1 MLLKSTSKYNN
12 VCHAIYTDG
21 TGDIEHVRTS
31 MPEHQYSD
39 IRTNYVQFDVQC
51 WPPRFARLLEP
62 FIKLKI
68 LCYLFVWVIVLIY
81 IFLVEIFGVRFQY
94 TCSNH
99 NT

>member
-1 MLLKSTSKYNN
+1 MLLKFTAIHNN

-21 TGDIEHVRTS
+21 TGDIDHVRTS
-31 MPEHQYSD
+31 IREHQYSD
-39 IRTNYVQFDVQC
+39 IRSNHVHFDVQC
-51 WPPRFARLLEP
+51 WPSCYARILEP

-81 IFLVEIFGVRFQY
+81 IFLIEIFGVRFQY
-94 TCSNH
+94 SNH